1 MLVEWRKSPSR
12 GDAVNSKKKRKGGG
26 IAMVMLRYDRKSCMN
41 PDMVHKEPKKPALY
55 ARMLDPVWI
64 TATSRAESSPFAVDS
79 HFLLSLIVV
88 VVFYTPS
95 LF

>member
-1 MLVEWRKSPSR
+1 
-12 GDAVNSKKKRKGGG
+12 
-26 IAMVMLRYDRKSCMN
+26 MVMLRYDRNSCMN
-41 PDMVHKEPKKPALY
+41 PYMDHKEPKKPALY